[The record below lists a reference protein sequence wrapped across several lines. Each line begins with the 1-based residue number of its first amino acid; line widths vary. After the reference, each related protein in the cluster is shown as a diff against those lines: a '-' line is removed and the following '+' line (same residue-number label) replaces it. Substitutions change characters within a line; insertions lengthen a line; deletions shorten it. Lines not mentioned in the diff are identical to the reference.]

1 VSVAEKLNLTLHSF
15 ITQSLFRAMPIRRPL
30 FCLLLSCLLLGL
42 AGCEPRD
49 RASFTAESDDPGYR
63 RGKELL
69 RQGRNQEALSAF
81 LKVIEKRGEDGAE
94 SHLEAGLLYQQHIKD
109 PIAAIYHYRKFREL
123 KPNSPQADL
132 VRQRIDAAK
141 REFASTLPGDP
152 LNNAIDP
159 RFDAYEQ
166 VERLRRENEGL
177 KADLAGLLAKGLA
190 RPSGGVAGGPAPG
203 TDRETTTT
211 AIIAGQP
218 RVGVRENAPEP
229 DRSPLT
235 AVEPPATEGVRGP
248 VAQLPPLVRNPTPA
262 PPTRP
267 LESTASGARV
277 HVVVK
282 GDTLQSLA
290 LRYYGDRSRFRDLYA
305 ANRLIMTSPNDLR
318 IGMELRIP

>member
-1 VSVAEKLNLTLHSF
+1 
-15 ITQSLFRAMPIRRPL
+15 MPTRCPL
-30 FCLLLSCLLLGL
+30 FLLIVSCILLML

-49 RASFTAESDDPGYR
+49 RAGVTAESDDPGYR

-94 SHLEAGLLYQQHIKD
+94 SQLEAGLLYQQHIKD

-177 KADLAGLLAKGLA
+177 KADLAILLAKGLA
-190 RPSGGVAGGPAPG
+190 RPSGGGRPFAGA
-203 TDRETTTT
+203 DRETTTT
-211 AIIAGQP
+211 TIVAEQP
-218 RVGVRENAPEP
+218 RENPSER
-229 DRSPLT
+229 DGSPLT
-235 AVEPPATEGVRGP
+235 AVEPQAGMTPRGP
-248 VAQLPPLVRNPTPA
+248 VAQLPPVVRNPTPA

-267 LESTASGARV
+267 TDSPGPGGRI

>member
-1 VSVAEKLNLTLHSF
+1 MAHRWP
-15 ITQSLFRAMPIRRPL
+15 LFR
-30 FCLLLSCLLLGL
+30 LLASCFLVIL
-42 AGCEPRD
+42 AGCEQGD
-49 RASFTAESDDPGYR
+49 RAGFTAESDDPGYR

-81 LKVIEKRGEDGAE
+81 LKVVEKRGDDSPE

-177 KADLAGLLAKGLA
+177 KSDLAALLAKGMT
-190 RPSGGVAGGPAPG
+190 RPGGTQLPAE
-203 TDRETTTT
+203 RETTTT
-211 AIIAGQP
+211 AIVPSAESTTFTP
-218 RVGVRENAPEP
+218 SANETTA
-229 DRSPLT
+229 PLT
-235 AVEPPATEGVRGP
+235 TFEPQRATPA
-248 VAQLPPLVRNPTPA
+248 PLVRTPTPT
-262 PPTRP
+262 PPVRTP
-267 LESTASGARV
+267 DATPTGRV

-282 GDTLQSLA
+282 GDTLQSIA
-290 LRYYGDRSRFRDLYA
+290 LRYYGDRSRFRDIYA
-305 ANRLIMTSPNDLR
+305 ANKQIMASPNDLR
-318 IGMELRIP
+318 IGMELRLP